1 MAANVGQLSTDE
13 LREIIGSVVEQKL
26 KEILGDPDEGLEIRA
41 DVRERFLRQ
50 KKAVANGERGEE
62 LEEIAKRLGI
72 EEVED
77 RCEGQQ
83 AKADIPED
91 IIHLPERDVNSVAH
105 IPGARL
111 VHPEQAKDFELQ
123 DIEDDSAK

>member
-41 DVRERFLRQ
+41 DVRERLLRQ

-62 LEEIAKRLGI
+62 LEATPYVASPRL
-72 EEVED
+72 
-77 RCEGQQ
+77 
-83 AKADIPED
+83 ADP
-91 IIHLPERDVNSVAH
+91 N
-105 IPGARL
+105 
-111 VHPEQAKDFELQ
+111 QAKDFAMQ
-123 DIEDDSAK
+123 VIEETIDTR